1 MEAMTKEFYQK
12 RKWRR
17 DVLEEKLESIEEE
30 L

>member
-1 MEAMTKEFYQK
+1 MEILAKEFYQK